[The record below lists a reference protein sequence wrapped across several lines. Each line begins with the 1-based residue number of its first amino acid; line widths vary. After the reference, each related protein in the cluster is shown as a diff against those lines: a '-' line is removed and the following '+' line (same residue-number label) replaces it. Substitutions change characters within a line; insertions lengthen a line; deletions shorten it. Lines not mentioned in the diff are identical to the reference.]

1 MSTRKN
7 AWEAEDWDELQMLV
21 ELDEVRK
28 ALKNREDQRLYH
40 KSAYLKRSAKMSAIR
55 QLASTDPDLAARLKE
70 LGF

>member
-1 MSTRKN
+1 MSNQKN
-7 AWEAEDWDELQMLV
+7 AWEAKSWSELEGMV
-21 ELDEVRK
+21 ELDEVLK

-55 QLASTDPDLAARLKE
+55 QLAASDPELKARLEE